1 MFATRQIIIRG
12 GVQQVTRAGG
22 QAAPPSDAAS
32 AGPGGTG
39 AAVPGDAASV
49 ARAETAD
56 RLRTAAGRL
65 ARRIRPTRAGAE
77 LTLTEATVLATTAR
91 NGPVGLSW
99 LAREEGM
106 NPTML
111 SRVVWRL
118 EDAGLLARRPDPR
131 DRRAALVD
139 ATPAGRK
146 LHERIRAERTDALS
160 QLIEHLGAAEREAL
174 DAALPVL
181 EQLAR
186 DLKDRRP

>member
-1 MFATRQIIIRG
+1 
-12 GVQQVTRAGG
+12 VTGAGG
-22 QAAPPSDAAS
+22 QAAAPSDPVSVA
-32 AGPGGTG
+32 PGDTG

-49 ARAETAD
+49 ARAETAA

-77 LTLTEATVLATTAR
+77 LTLTEATVLATTSR

-131 DRRAALVD
+131 DRRAALVE

-146 LHERIRAERTDALS
+146 LHERIIAERADALS
-160 QLIEHLGAAEREAL
+160 QLIEHLGVAEREAL

>member
-1 MFATRQIIIRG
+1 MTA
-12 GVQQVTRAGG
+12 AGG
-22 QAAPPSDAAS
+22 QSGNGAPTAL
-32 AGPGGTG
+32 
-39 AAVPGDAASV
+39 PGDGG
-49 ARAETAD
+49 ARTETAA
-56 RLRTAAGRL
+56 RLRTAVGRL
-65 ARRIRPTRAGAE
+65 ARRIRPTRVGAE

-131 DRRAALVD
+131 DRRAAMIEANAAKQQLN
-139 ATPAGRK
+139 
-146 LHERIRAERTDALS
+146 ERIRAERADALS
-160 QLIEHLGAAEREAL
+160 QLIEHLGVAEREAL

>member
-1 MFATRQIIIRG
+1 V
-12 GVQQVTRAGG
+12 VQPMTGAGG
-22 QAAPPSDAAS
+22 QAAAPSIAAS
-32 AGPGGTG
+32 AASGDAG
-39 AAVPGDAASV
+39 AARPGDTASA
-49 ARAETAD
+49 ARAETAA
-56 RLRTAAGRL
+56 RLRTAVGRL
-65 ARRIRPTRAGAE
+65 SRRIRPTRVGAE

-146 LHERIRAERTDALS
+146 LHEKIRAERADALS
-160 QLIEHLGAAEREAL
+160 QLIEHLGVAEREAL

>member
-1 MFATRQIIIRG
+1 VMQP
-12 GVQQVTRAGG
+12 VTGAGG
-22 QAAPPSDAAS
+22 QAAAPGDAAS
-32 AGPGGTG
+32 AAPGVAG
-39 AAVPGDAASV
+39 AAVPGDTASV
-49 ARAETAD
+49 ARAETAA
-56 RLRTAAGRL
+56 RLRTAVGRL
-65 ARRIRPTRAGAE
+65 ARRIRPTRVGAE

-146 LHERIRAERTDALS
+146 LHERIRAERADALS
-160 QLIEHLGAAEREAL
+160 QLIEHLGVAERDAL

>member
-1 MFATRQIIIRG
+1 MWRRR
-12 GVQQVTRAGG
+12 VQPVTAAGG
-22 QAAPPSDAAS
+22 QAGNGTPAALPADAEA
-32 AGPGGTG
+32 T
-39 AAVPGDAASV
+39 
-49 ARAETAD
+49 ARTETAA
-56 RLRTAAGRL
+56 RLRTAVGRL
-65 ARRIRPTRAGAE
+65 ARRIRPTRVGAD

-139 ATPAGRK
+139 ATPAGRR

-160 QLIEHLGAAEREAL
+160 QLIEHLGADERDAL

-186 DLKDRRP
+186 DLKERRP

>member
-1 MFATRQIIIRG
+1 MQP
-12 GVQQVTRAGG
+12 VTGAGA
-22 QAAPPSDAAS
+22 QADAPSDAGAVAS
-32 AGPGGTG
+32 A
-39 AAVPGDAASV
+39 DAARVVSGVAEAV
-49 ARAETAD
+49 ARTETAD
-56 RLRTAAGRL
+56 RLRTAVGRL
-65 ARRIRPTRAGAE
+65 ARRIRPTRVGAE

-146 LHERIRAERTDALS
+146 LHERVRAERTDALS
-160 QLIEHLGAAEREAL
+160 QLIEHLGAG
-174 DAALPVL
+174 
-181 EQLAR
+181 
-186 DLKDRRP
+186 

>member
-1 MFATRQIIIRG
+1 M
-12 GVQQVTRAGG
+12 VQPVTGAGG
-22 QAAPPSDAAS
+22 QAAAPGGAAS
-32 AGPGGTG
+32 AAPGVAG
-39 AAVPGDAASV
+39 AAVPGDTASV
-49 ARAETAD
+49 ARAETAA
-56 RLRTAAGRL
+56 RLRTAVGRL
-65 ARRIRPTRAGAE
+65 GRRIRPTRVGAE

-146 LHERIRAERTDALS
+146 LHERIRAERADALS
-160 QLIEHLGAAEREAL
+160 QLIEHLGVAEREAL

>member
-1 MFATRQIIIRG
+1 MQPV
-12 GVQQVTRAGG
+12 VQPVTGAGG
-22 QAAPPSDAAS
+22 QGAAPGDAAS
-32 AGPGGTG
+32 AAPGDAP
-39 AAVPGDAASV
+39 AAVPGDKESV
-49 ARAETAD
+49 ARAETAA
-56 RLRTAAGRL
+56 RLRTAVGRL
-65 ARRIRPTRAGAE
+65 ARRIRPTRVGAE

-139 ATPAGRK
+139 ATPAGRT
-146 LHERIRAERTDALS
+146 LHERIRAERADALS
-160 QLIEHLGAAEREAL
+160 QLIEHLGVAERAAL
-174 DAALPVL
+174 DAALPGPDHRAPPL
-181 EQLAR
+181 Q
-186 DLKDRRP
+186 DRA

>member
-1 MFATRQIIIRG
+1 M
-12 GVQQVTRAGG
+12 VQPVTGASG
-22 QAAPPSDAAS
+22 QAAAPGDAA
-32 AGPGGTG
+32 PGAPGAAG
-39 AAVPGDAASV
+39 AAVPGGTASV
-49 ARAETAD
+49 ARAETAA
-56 RLRTAAGRL
+56 RLRTAVGRL
-65 ARRIRPTRAGAE
+65 ARRIRPTRVGAE

-131 DRRAALVD
+131 DRRAALVNT
-139 ATPAGRK
+139 TPAGRK
-146 LHERIRAERTDALS
+146 LHERIRAERADALS
-160 QLIEHLGAAEREAL
+160 QLIEHLGVAEREAL

>member
-1 MFATRQIIIRG
+1 M
-12 GVQQVTRAGG
+12 VQPMTGAGG
-22 QAAPPSDAAS
+22 QAAAPSIAAS
-32 AGPGGTG
+32 A
-39 AAVPGDAASV
+39 APGDAGAARPGDTASA
-49 ARAETAD
+49 ARAETAA
-56 RLRTAAGRL
+56 RLRTAVGRL
-65 ARRIRPTRAGAE
+65 SRRIRPTRVGAD

-91 NGPVGLSW
+91 HGPVGLSW

-139 ATPAGRK
+139 ATPAGRR
-146 LHERIRAERTDALS
+146 LNERIRAERTDALS
-160 QLIEHLGAAEREAL
+160 QLIEHLGADERDAL

-186 DLKDRRP
+186 DLKERQP

>member
-1 MFATRQIIIRG
+1 
-12 GVQQVTRAGG
+12 VLPVTGAGG
-22 QAAPPSDAAS
+22 QAGIPSDA
-32 AGPGGTG
+32 G
-39 AAVPGDAASV
+39 AVLSDAEAL
-49 ARAETAD
+49 ARTETAA
-56 RLRTAAGRL
+56 RLRTAVGRL

-139 ATPAGRK
+139 ATPAGGCTTGSGRS
-146 LHERIRAERTDALS
+146 ART
-160 QLIEHLGAAEREAL
+160 R
-174 DAALPVL
+174 
-181 EQLAR
+181 
-186 DLKDRRP
+186 

>member
-1 MFATRQIIIRG
+1 
-12 GVQQVTRAGG
+12 VTAAGG
-22 QAAPPSDAAS
+22 QAGNGIPAPP
-32 AGPGGTG
+32 
-39 AAVPGDAASV
+39 PGDAV
-49 ARAETAD
+49 ATARTETAA
-56 RLRTAAGRL
+56 RLRTAVGRL
-65 ARRIRPTRAGAE
+65 ARRIRPTRVGAE

-139 ATPAGRK
+139 ATPAGRR

-160 QLIEHLGAAEREAL
+160 QLIEHLDPDERDAL

-186 DLKDRRP
+186 DLKERRP

>member
-1 MFATRQIIIRG
+1 M
-12 GVQQVTRAGG
+12 VQPMTGAGG
-22 QAAPPSDAAS
+22 QAAAPSIAAS
-32 AGPGGTG
+32 AASGDAG
-39 AAVPGDAASV
+39 AARPGDTASA
-49 ARAETAD
+49 ARAETAA
-56 RLRTAAGRL
+56 RLRTAVGRL
-65 ARRIRPTRAGAE
+65 SRRIRPTRVGAE

-146 LHERIRAERTDALS
+146 LHEKIRAERADALS
-160 QLIEHLGAAEREAL
+160 QLIEHLGVAEREAL

>member
-1 MFATRQIIIRG
+1 MTS
-12 GVQQVTRAGG
+12 AGG
-22 QAAPPSDAAS
+22 QA
-32 AGPGGTG
+32 G
-39 AAVPGDAASV
+39 APGDAGAAASGDAGPATSGDAEAM
-49 ARAETAD
+49 ARTETAA
-56 RLRTAAGRL
+56 RLRTAVGRL
-65 ARRIRPTRAGAE
+65 ARRIRPTRVGAD
-77 LTLTEATVLATTAR
+77 LTLTEATVLATAAR

-99 LAREEGM
+99 LAQEEGM

-131 DRRAALVD
+131 DRRAALVEVT
-139 ATPAGRK
+139 AAGRR

-160 QLIEHLGAAEREAL
+160 QLIEHLGAADRAIL

>member
-1 MFATRQIIIRG
+1 M
-12 GVQQVTRAGG
+12 VQPVKGAGAGAGG
-22 QAAPPSDAAS
+22 QAAASGDAAS
-32 AGPGGTG
+32 A
-39 AAVPGDAASV
+39 
-49 ARAETAD
+49 ARAETAA
-56 RLRTAAGRL
+56 RLRTAVGRL
-65 ARRIRPTRAGAE
+65 ARRIRPTRVGAE

-146 LHERIRAERTDALS
+146 LHEKIRAERADALS
-160 QLIEHLGAAEREAL
+160 QLIEHLGVAEREAL

>member
-1 MFATRQIIIRG
+1 MTRRG
-12 GVQQVTRAGG
+12 FWRSTFSSLRVPNYRLYFTGQSVSLAGTWM
-22 QAAPPSDAAS
+22 QM
-32 AGPGGTG
+32 
-39 AAVPGDAASV
+39 
-49 ARAETAD
+49 TAQ
-56 RLRTAAGRL
+56 
-65 ARRIRPTRAGAE
+65 
-77 LTLTEATVLATTAR
+77 
-91 NGPVGLSW
+91 SW
-99 LAREEGM
+99 LAQEEGM

-146 LHERIRAERTDALS
+146 LHERIRAERADALS
-160 QLIEHLGAAEREAL
+160 QLIEHLGVAEREDL

>member
-1 MFATRQIIIRG
+1 MQPV
-12 GVQQVTRAGG
+12 VQPVTGAGG
-22 QAAPPSDAAS
+22 QPAAPGGAAS
-32 AGPGGTG
+32 AAPGAAG
-39 AAVPGDAASV
+39 AAVPGDTASV
-49 ARAETAD
+49 ARAETAA
-56 RLRTAAGRL
+56 RLRTAVGRL
-65 ARRIRPTRAGAE
+65 ARRIRPTRVGAE

-139 ATPAGRK
+139 ATPAGRT
-146 LHERIRAERTDALS
+146 LHERIRAERADALS
-160 QLIEHLGAAEREAL
+160 QLIEHLGVAEREAL

>member
-1 MFATRQIIIRG
+1 V
-12 GVQQVTRAGG
+12 VQPVTGAGAGAGAGG
-22 QAAPPSDAAS
+22 QAAASGDAAS
-32 AGPGGTG
+32 A
-39 AAVPGDAASV
+39 
-49 ARAETAD
+49 ARAETAA
-56 RLRTAAGRL
+56 RLRTAVGRL
-65 ARRIRPTRAGAE
+65 ARRIRPTRVGAE

-146 LHERIRAERTDALS
+146 LHEKIRAERADALS
-160 QLIEHLGAAEREAL
+160 QLIEHLGVAEREAL

>member
-1 MFATRQIIIRG
+1 M
-12 GVQQVTRAGG
+12 VQPVTGAGAGG
-22 QAAPPSDAAS
+22 QAAASGDAAS
-32 AGPGGTG
+32 AAPGAAG
-39 AAVPGDAASV
+39 AAVPGDTASV
-49 ARAETAD
+49 ARAETAA
-56 RLRTAAGRL
+56 RLRTAVGRL
-65 ARRIRPTRAGAE
+65 ARRIRPTRVGAE

-139 ATPAGRK
+139 ATPAGRT
-146 LHERIRAERTDALS
+146 LHERIRAERADALS
-160 QLIEHLGAAEREAL
+160 QLIEHLGVAEREAL

>member
-1 MFATRQIIIRG
+1 
-12 GVQQVTRAGG
+12 VQPVVQPVTGAGG
-22 QAAPPSDAAS
+22 QAAAPGGAAS
-32 AGPGGTG
+32 AAPGVAG
-39 AAVPGDAASV
+39 AAVPGDSASV
-49 ARAETAD
+49 ARAETAA
-56 RLRTAAGRL
+56 RLRTAVGRL
-65 ARRIRPTRAGAE
+65 ARRIRPTRVGAE

-139 ATPAGRK
+139 ATPAGRT
-146 LHERIRAERTDALS
+146 LHERIRAERADALS
-160 QLIEHLGAAEREAL
+160 QLIEHLGVAEREAL

>member
-1 MFATRQIIIRG
+1 M
-12 GVQQVTRAGG
+12 VQPVTGAGG
-22 QAAPPSDAAS
+22 QAAAPGNAAS
-32 AGPGGTG
+32 AAPGAAG
-39 AAVPGDAASV
+39 AAVPGDSASV
-49 ARAETAD
+49 GRAETAA
-56 RLRTAAGRL
+56 RLRTAVGRL
-65 ARRIRPTRAGAE
+65 ARRIRPTRVGAE

-146 LHERIRAERTDALS
+146 LHERIRAERADALS
-160 QLIEHLGAAEREAL
+160 QLIEHLGVAEREAL

>member
-1 MFATRQIIIRG
+1 V
-12 GVQQVTRAGG
+12 VQPMTGAGG
-22 QAAPPSDAAS
+22 QAAAPSIAAS
-32 AGPGGTG
+32 AASGDAG
-39 AAVPGDAASV
+39 AARPGDTASA
-49 ARAETAD
+49 ARAETAA
-56 RLRTAAGRL
+56 RLRTAVGRL
-65 ARRIRPTRAGAE
+65 SRRIRPTRVGAE

-139 ATPAGRK
+139 ATPAGRT
-146 LHERIRAERTDALS
+146 LHERIRAERADALS
-160 QLIEHLGAAEREAL
+160 QLIEHLGVAEREAL

>member
-1 MFATRQIIIRG
+1 
-12 GVQQVTRAGG
+12 VTGAGG
-22 QAAPPSDAAS
+22 QAAAPSDTAAGAAGGPAS
-32 AGPGGTG
+32 AAAGRAG
-39 AAVPGDAASV
+39 AAGPGDAASV
-49 ARAETAD
+49 ARTETAD
-56 RLRTAAGRL
+56 RVRTAVGRL
-65 ARRIRPTRAGAE
+65 ARRIRPTRVGAE
-77 LTLTEATVLATTAR
+77 LTLTEAAVLATTSR
-91 NGPVGLSW
+91 HGPVGLSW

>member
-1 MFATRQIIIRG
+1 M
-12 GVQQVTRAGG
+12 VQPVTGAGG
-22 QAAPPSDAAS
+22 RAAAPGGAAS
-32 AGPGGTG
+32 AAPGAAG
-39 AAVPGDAASV
+39 AAVPGDTASV
-49 ARAETAD
+49 ARAETAA
-56 RLRTAAGRL
+56 RLRTAVGRL
-65 ARRIRPTRAGAE
+65 ARRIRPTRVGAE

-146 LHERIRAERTDALS
+146 LHEKIRAERADALS
-160 QLIEHLGAAEREAL
+160 QLIEHLGVAEREAL

>member
-1 MFATRQIIIRG
+1 M
-12 GVQQVTRAGG
+12 VQPVTGAGG
-22 QAAPPSDAAS
+22 QAAAPGGAAS
-32 AGPGGTG
+32 AAPGVAG
-39 AAVPGDAASV
+39 AAVPGDTASV
-49 ARAETAD
+49 ARAETAA
-56 RLRTAAGRL
+56 RLRTAVGRL
-65 ARRIRPTRAGAE
+65 ARRIRPTRVGAE

-146 LHERIRAERTDALS
+146 LHERIRAERADALS
-160 QLIEHLGAAEREAL
+160 QLIEHLGVAEREAL

>member
-1 MFATRQIIIRG
+1 MSG
-12 GVQQVTRAGG
+12 AGG
-22 QAAPPSDAAS
+22 QAATPSHAESAPVGDA
-32 AGPGGTG
+32 G
-39 AAVPGDAASV
+39 AALPGAAASV
-49 ARAETAD
+49 ARAETAA
-56 RLRTAAGRL
+56 RLRAAVGRL

-91 NGPVGLSW
+91 NGAVGLSW

-160 QLIEHLGAAEREAL
+160 QLIEQLGAAEREAL

>member
-1 MFATRQIIIRG
+1 VTGADPQ
-12 GVQQVTRAGG
+12 GVAPAGPQDVAPAGPRAVAGG
-22 QAAPPSDAAS
+22 
-32 AGPGGTG
+32 GRE
-39 AAVPGDAASV
+39 VV
-49 ARAETAD
+49 ARTETAA
-56 RLRTAAGRL
+56 RLRTAVGRL

-139 ATPAGRK
+139 ATAAGRR
-146 LHERIRAERTDALS
+146 LHDRIRAERTDALS

-186 DLKDRRP
+186 DLKERRP

>member
-1 MFATRQIIIRG
+1 
-12 GVQQVTRAGG
+12 VTGAAGPAG
-22 QAAPPSDAAS
+22 NGIPAAPPADA
-32 AGPGGTG
+32 G
-39 AAVPGDAASV
+39 AV
-49 ARAETAD
+49 AETAV
-56 RLRTAAGRL
+56 RLRTAVGRL
-65 ARRIRPTRAGAE
+65 ARRIRPTRVGAD

-139 ATPAGRK
+139 ATPAGRR
-146 LHERIRAERTDALS
+146 LHERMRAERTDALG
-160 QLIEHLGAAEREAL
+160 QLIEHLGPGERAVLE
-174 DAALPVL
+174 AALPVL

-186 DLKDRRP
+186 DLKERRP